1 MRKASNR
8 QQEEIKK
15 FENLQRESDRFSSS
29 FLNVDN
35 SKQHKSRQVSK
46 YEYKY
51 NNALGE
57 INSLKSYAE

>member
-35 SKQHKSRQVSK
+35 SKQYKSRQVSK